1 MDERQIERLKN
12 KNTSFKKAQN
22 LMKLAFGK

>member
-1 MDERQIERLKN
+1 MDERQIEHLKT
-12 KNTSFKKAQN
+12 KNASIKKAQN

>member
-12 KNTSFKKAQN
+12 KNASFKKAQN
-22 LMKLAFGK
+22 LMKPAFGK